1 MPSLVSFKNKLR
13 KFSDLPANEMTGFV
27 KYSVTFPFFCIQVSR
42 IQKNKNNNLNDT
54 IALVGDLSIN

>member
-27 KYSVTFPFFCIQVSR
+27 KYSVTFPFFLFVYRLAEYKRTKI
-42 IQKNKNNNLNDT
+42 I
-54 IALVGDLSIN
+54 I